1 MKTDNQQKLRADR
14 VWLSE
19 EACDLDDF
27 RSLCGK
33 GDCACRLP
41 LGVCGRKKRAD
52 L

>member
-27 RSLCGK
+27 RSLAEK
-33 GDCACRLP
+33 ATVLADYPSASA
-41 LGVCGRKKRAD
+41 VEKKRPD